1 MRLRKIH
8 AWALLPGAIALW
20 CTVVGAQFADRKSYS
35 GTNCVE
41 NSPNTT
47 VVRYGLGFAFHTSA
61 TARTLL
67 CPAVKDSANGLDSW
81 RVVVDRNGATAAWSI
96 RLIEASVAG
105 DTGTISTVSVP
116 AGNGVQAIN
125 AGAVAEFDNVGQLL
139 VLSLSQPANA
149 RLHNYSL
156 VETQDGDFF

>member
-41 NSPNTT
+41 NSANAT
-47 VVRYGLGFAFHTSA
+47 VLRYGLGFAFHTSA
-61 TARTLL
+61 TARNLI
-67 CPAVKDSANGLDSW
+67 CPAVKDSANGIDSW

-96 RLIEASVAG
+96 RLIEASVAE
-105 DTGTISTVSVP
+105 DTGTTSTVSVP
-116 AGNGVQAIN
+116 AGNGVKSIDV
-125 AGAVAEFDNVGQLL
+125 GAVAEFDQVGQML
-139 VLSLSQPANA
+139 VLSLNQPANA
-149 RLHNYSL
+149 RLHNYSI
-156 VETQDGDFF
+156 VEDQDGDLF